1 MDVQMPGMDGNTA
14 VRRIRAIEALRT
26 LPVIALTAGALASER
41 EQSLAAGMND
51 YLTKPFEPERMVLSL
66 RQHIEAATGRPVP
79 VEIGRASCRERVFG
93 YV

>member
-41 EQSLAAGMND
+41 EHSLAAGMND

-66 RQHIEAATGRPVP
+66 RRHIEAATGQSV
-79 VEIGRASCRERVFG
+79 RV
-93 YV
+93 VAR